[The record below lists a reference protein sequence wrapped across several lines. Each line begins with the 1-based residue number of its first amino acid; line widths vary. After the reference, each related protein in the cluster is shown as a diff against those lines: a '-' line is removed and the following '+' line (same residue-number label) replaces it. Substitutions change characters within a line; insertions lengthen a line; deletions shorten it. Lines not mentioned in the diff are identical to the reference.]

1 MLAFRENYLA
11 RDACKVVNLVVMGKT
26 VRALLKS
33 WITQT
38 HADDNM
44 EADGSRKVDIGR
56 TNVQN
61 RNNLQTD
68 NSLA

>member
-11 RDACKVVNLVVMGKT
+11 RDACKVVSLVVMGKA

-33 WITQT
+33 WITQK
-38 HADDNM
+38 HADDNT
-44 EADGSRKVDIGR
+44 EADGGRKVDMGR

-61 RNNLQTD
+61 GNNLQTD
-68 NSLA
+68 SSLA

>member
-1 MLAFRENYLA
+1 MLAFRENNLA
-11 RDACKVVNLVVMGKT
+11 RDACEVVNLVVMGKA

-33 WITQT
+33 WITQK

-44 EADGSRKVDIGR
+44 EADGSRKVDMGR
-56 TNVQN
+56 TNIQN

>member
-11 RDACKVVNLVVMGKT
+11 RDACKVVSLVVMGKA

-33 WITQT
+33 WITQKHT
-38 HADDNM
+38 DDNT
-44 EADGSRKVDIGR
+44 EADGGRKVDMGR

-61 RNNLQTD
+61 GNNLQTD
-68 NSLA
+68 SSLA